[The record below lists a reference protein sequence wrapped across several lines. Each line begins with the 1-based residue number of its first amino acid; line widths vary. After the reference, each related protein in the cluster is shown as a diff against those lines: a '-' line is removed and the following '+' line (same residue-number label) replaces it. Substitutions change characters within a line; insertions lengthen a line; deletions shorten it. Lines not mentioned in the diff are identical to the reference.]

1 MIEEALQAILS
12 SVVIG
17 SLYALVAY
25 GLTLTLG
32 SVRIYNW
39 AYAEYVTIAA
49 YATAV
54 LSSRYSLN
62 IILCFPIAILTSVII
77 SIIIDE
83 IIFKPLHKRGATG
96 IQIMLASIA
105 VGLLIRYIIYI
116 YASLNNIIIIKA
128 KYVSQPMLNY
138 GTFVITNLDLSIISV
153 TIASMMFFHLLLS
166 RTLLGKQIRA
176 MWDNIE
182 LARLSGIK
190 IYRIRRYVWTLVGIP
205 AGITGTFWA
214 SYSTITPTSG
224 WLLLLPAFAATIV
237 GGLTSIPGAI
247 IGGYLL
253 GFGENFIMFLAYE
266 FFRISFAYKPLI
278 SFFIMFIA
286 LLIRANFI
294 PVKSLKRV
302 KTSIMIFRSRGMKD
316 GN

>member
-1 MIEEALQAILS
+1 MIDEVLQAITS

-17 SLYALVAY
+17 SLYALIAY

-49 YATAV
+49 YMTAV

-62 IILCFPIAILTSVII
+62 IFLCFPIAILTSAII

-83 IIFKPLHKRGATG
+83 IIFKPLDKRGATG

-105 VGLLIRYIIYI
+105 AGFLIRYLIYI
-116 YASLNNIIIIKA
+116 FASLNNIIIIKA
-128 KYVSQPMLNY
+128 RYVSEPMINY
-138 GTFVITNLDLSIISV
+138 GTFVITDLDLSIISV

-190 IYRIRRYVWTLVGIP
+190 VYHIRRYVWMLVGIP

-224 WLLLLPAFAATIV
+224 WILLLPAFAATIV
-237 GGLTSIPGAI
+237 GGITSIPGAI

-253 GFGENFIMFLAYE
+253 GFGENFVMFLVHE

-278 SFFIMFIA
+278 SLSIMFIA
-286 LLIRANFI
+286 LLIRAGFI
-294 PVKSLKRV
+294 PIKTLKQV
-302 KTSIMIFRSRGMKD
+302 ITLRSRGMKD

>member
-1 MIEEALQAILS
+1 MIDEALQAIVS
-12 SVVIG
+12 SIVIG
-17 SLYALVAY
+17 SLYALIAY

-49 YATAV
+49 YVTAV
-54 LSSRYSLN
+54 LSSRFSLN
-62 IILCFPIAILTSVII
+62 IILCFPIAIVASATV

-83 IIFKPLHKRGATG
+83 IVFKPLNRRGSTG

-105 VGLLIRYIIYI
+105 AGFLIRYLIYI
-116 YASLNNIIIIKA
+116 FASLNNIIIIKA
-128 KYVSQPMLNY
+128 QYVSKSMINY
-138 GTFVITNLDLSIISV
+138 GALVITDIDLSIISV
-153 TIASMMFFHLLLS
+153 TIASMLLFHLLLS

-190 IYRIRRYVWTLVGIP
+190 VYRVRRYVWMLVGIP

-224 WLLLLPAFAATIV
+224 WILLLPAFAATIV
-237 GGLTSIPGAI
+237 GGITSIPGAI
-247 IGGYLL
+247 VGGYLL
-253 GFGENFIMFLAYE
+253 GFGENFIMFLAYK
-266 FFRISFAYKPLI
+266 FFKISFAYKPLI
-278 SFFIMFIA
+278 SLSIMFIA
-286 LLIRANFI
+286 LLIRAGFI
-294 PVKSLKRV
+294 PTKI
-302 KTSIMIFRSRGMKD
+302 KTSIMIFKFRDEKRW
-316 GN
+316 